1 MICTNMIKLN
11 KQIGGESMSQ
21 TDVEKV
27 IYHYELRIA
36 QLREDLLVVKNS
48 VTKDAIKMEI
58 KKIEKAIQN
67 R

>member
-1 MICTNMIKLN
+1 
-11 KQIGGESMSQ
+11 MSQ